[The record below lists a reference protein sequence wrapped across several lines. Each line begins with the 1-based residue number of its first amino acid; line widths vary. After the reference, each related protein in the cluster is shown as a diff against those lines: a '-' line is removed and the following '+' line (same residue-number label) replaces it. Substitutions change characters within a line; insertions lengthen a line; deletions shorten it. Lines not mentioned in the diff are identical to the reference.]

1 MNGEHIP
8 IKVIESE
15 ISGLNF
21 AIGCDQGGA
30 YYIRLRNALQEVLDW
45 YHSPN
50 YKKRLG
56 ICRKAKIV
64 NDTAKWE
71 EVPNEENNSFM
82 NFPKSR
88 CSNCGIEVFTAM
100 ANNNLNY
107 CSNCGAFMRN
117 DECVEGQD
125 DKEPF
130 DFLFADD
137 LPDGETHIGHVG
149 TLNL

>member
-1 MNGEHIP
+1 MNCENIP

-45 YHSPN
+45 YHSPA
-50 YKKRLG
+50 YKKRIG

-71 EVPNEENNSFM
+71 EVPSEENNSFM

-117 DECVEGQD
+117 DERVDGQD
-125 DKEPF
+125 DKNPL
-130 DFLFADD
+130 DFLFVDD
-137 LPDGETHIGHVG
+137 LPNSEIHIGSVD
-149 TLNL
+149 TMNL